1 MSQISPSPEMQQ
13 PPPSAVMTQLIISFM
28 QTQAIYAAAKLGIAD
43 LVKDKPKTS
52 AELAQ
57 ATGVDARSLYRL
69 LRALSS
75 IGVFT
80 EVDPD
85 SFGLTSL
92 AETLRS
98 DVPGS
103 LRGTAIYMG
112 EEWHMRPWNDIMYS
126 VQTGRPSFERIFGL
140 PVFPYFAGHPE
151 DARVFNDAMTS
162 FSSSIVAAIIA
173 AYDFSSIERIVD
185 VAGGHGML
193 ISAILKANPQ
203 MKGILFD
210 QPAVIEKAGA
220 LLEAEGVADRCEMV
234 AGDFFESVP
243 GGGDAYI
250 MKHII
255 HDWDDERSLAILR
268 NCHRVMRSDDRVL
281 LIEMVVPPGNAPGPG
296 KFLDLEM
303 LLFTG
308 GCERTEEE
316 YAALFE
322 RAGFRLTRITPTQSP
337 YSVIEAVR
345 K

>member
-1 MSQISPSPEMQQ
+1 MQ
-13 PPPSAVMTQLIISFM
+13 PPPSAVMMQIIISFM
-28 QTQAIYAAAKLGIAD
+28 QTQAVYVAAKLGIAD
-43 LVKDKPKTS
+43 LVKDKPKSS

-57 ATGVDARSLYRL
+57 ATGVDARSLYRV

-85 SFGLTSL
+85 SFGLTPL

-103 LRGTAIYMG
+103 LRDTAVYMG
-112 EEWHMRPWNDIMYS
+112 EEWHLRPWNNIMYS
-126 VQTGRPSFERIFGL
+126 VETGRPSFDHIFGQ
-140 PVFPYFAGHPE
+140 PVFPYFSQHPK

-162 FSSSIVAAIIA
+162 FSSAVVEAIIA

-203 MKGILFD
+203 MRGILFD
-210 QPAVIEKAGA
+210 QPEVIEKAGA
-220 LLEAEGVADRCEMV
+220 LLEAEGVKERCETI

-255 HDWDDERSLAILR
+255 HDWDDERSLTILK
-268 NCHRVMRSDDRVL
+268 NCHRVMRTDDRVL
-281 LIEMVVPPGNAPGPG
+281 LVEMVIQQGDAPGPG
-296 KFLDLEM
+296 KFIDLEM

-308 GCERTEEE
+308 GCERTEAE
-316 YAALFE
+316 YADLFE
-322 RAGFRLTRITPTQSP
+322 RAGFKLTRITPTQSP

-345 K
+345 R